1 MSGGAAFSRG
11 GALALVAVGCALF
24 LAMLYLIGAGEDFGG
39 ERGQGQAHAASNGL
53 NGYSGLYRLVEAQ
66 GYDVDRSRS
75 PGGLET
81 SGLLVL
87 TPNSFGDGK
96 EVGEIILKRLYL
108 GPTLVIMPK
117 WSTNRPRIDL
127 PSEVKSKF
135 KRGWVTLGS
144 PRASEWPEVL
154 PTGYQF
160 KHRIFPKPI
169 EVPAAVEI
177 VTDPE
182 AGRQNVQPKKP
193 DTAAAPLPPPPPPG
207 RWAGTGYNGVLPTSF
222 TTFAETVPGQKALI
236 VDNAGRVLAFEATS
250 TIREAVRKPGAVGP
264 DEYIDDDNPAYPVIF
279 LAEPDLANNYGLAD
293 PARAAAAVALVER
306 LTEDGDIY
314 EVTFDLTLNGFGAS
328 ENLLTLAFRPPFLAA
343 TLSLLVAL
351 LIVGWRAFQRF
362 GPPAAPAGPDIAF
375 GKRQLI
381 ANGAGLIVRARRF
394 GLLGAPYV
402 TLSARRLAERLGLAR
417 PDAAAIDAALARRL
431 PQEEPFTR
439 RAARMEAAEKPADL
453 VAAAQALDDL
463 NTKLAEPSSSG
474 TKTR

>member
-11 GALALVAVGCALF
+11 GALALVAAGCALF
-24 LAMLYLIGAGEDFGG
+24 LAMLYLMGAGEDFGG

-66 GYDVDRSRS
+66 GYDVERSRS
-75 PGGLET
+75 PTQLET

-87 TPNSFGDGK
+87 TPAFFGDGK
-96 EVGEIILKRLYL
+96 EVNEILENRRFR

-117 WSTNRPRIDL
+117 WTARTPAPNL
-127 PSEVKSKF
+127 PPEIKGRF
-135 KRGWVTLGS
+135 KRGWVTLG
-144 PRASEWPEVL
+144 PARASEWPEVL
-154 PTGYQF
+154 ATSFSF
-160 KHRIFPKPI
+160 KHKIFPKPVNVVEAMEI
-169 EVPAAVEI
+169 AIDPA
-177 VTDPE
+177 T
-182 AGRQNVQPKKP
+182 GQP
-193 DTAAAPLPPPPPPG
+193 APQPVKADAPAPPPPPQPG
-207 RWAGTGYNGVLPTSF
+207 RWSGMGLSGVLPTSS
-222 TTFAETVPGQKALI
+222 TLYAEPGKGHETLI
-236 VDNAGRVLAFEATS
+236 TDGAGRVLAFEATS
-250 TIREAVRKPGAVGP
+250 TLRQAVRTGNGPNP
-264 DEYIDDDNPAYPVIF
+264 DEYTVDDNPAYPVIF

-293 PARAAAAVALVER
+293 PQRAAAAIALVEQ

-351 LIVGWRAFQRF
+351 LIVAWRAFQRF

-394 GLLGAPYV
+394 GLLGAPYAA
-402 TLSARRLAERLGLAR
+402 LSARRLAERLGLAR
-417 PDAAAIDAALARRL
+417 PDPEAIDAALARRL

-453 VAAAQALDDL
+453 VTAAQALDDL
-463 NTKLAEPSSSG
+463 STKLSEPANSG